1 MIGLKIREGCEMGL
15 RNTAYK
21 LILEGRYEASK
32 DHSEIKFSFTMS

>member
-1 MIGLKIREGCEMGL
+1 MIELQIREECEMGL

-32 DHSEIKFSFTMS
+32 DPSEIKFSFTMS

>member
-1 MIGLKIREGCEMGL
+1 MGL